1 MKLYF
6 ENRGELLVFEYELNK
21 NVRDISNLYKTDCQ
35 KFIKGLALGTLS
47 TVALVI
53 YAFKSVDELTQTII
67 GIGGA
72 VGIIPTISNLIDF
85 KITKGQYKNNDC
97 YFLWLLKY
105 N

>member
-47 TVALVI
+47 TVALV
-53 YAFKSVDELTQTII
+53 DELTQTII